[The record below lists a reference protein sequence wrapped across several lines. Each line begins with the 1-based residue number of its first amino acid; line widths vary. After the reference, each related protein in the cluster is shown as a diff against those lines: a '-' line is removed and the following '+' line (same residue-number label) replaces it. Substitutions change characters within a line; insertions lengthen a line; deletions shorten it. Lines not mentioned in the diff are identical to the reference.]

1 MKSTFQYAVYPS
13 TEQKLELNQWLR
25 ICQYWYNRQL
35 GDRFDWWETH
45 RCPVDACALDSPVV
59 EVREKPNYYN
69 QKRQLPK
76 LKQELVLVEWS
87 GELLDFSRVPANTLQ
102 QVGKRADEAFS
113 RFIKGDSSGKRAG
126 RPRFKAQSRY
136 RSMMFEGAGV
146 ALHSCSVGGKWL
158 FIKLPKI
165 GLTKVRVHRPLPD
178 GAVLKRVQLIKK
190 AKGWFVNL
198 CVDDQSVPCPV
209 EDSIDLSWDN
219 SLGLDAVLHEDDYL
233 ATSEGGKLPS
243 AKWFRKSQAELAKVS
258 TKKSA
263 RKKGSKARKKLAIKE
278 AKIHQRIAS
287 ARKDHAY
294 KTAHA
299 VVGIG
304 KQVIFYE
311 KLNLAGLSKRNKAKP
326 DGNGGF
332 LPNGQA
338 SKSGLNK
345 SWADGAFG
353 QFFKILEQ
361 VAEKAGSV
369 AIAKNPAYTSQ
380 LLAYRDE
387 FVFTNCGIREYWDES
402 EKLYVDR
409 DINAA
414 INVKRVGL
422 DEFPTIKRRKGNPV
436 VSKSTTNSTSK
447 EVLSTLRS
455 LEKPALYA

>member
-1 MKSTFQYAVYPS
+1 MKSTFQYAAYPS

-35 GDRFDWWETH
+35 GDRFDWWENH
-45 RCPVDACALDSPVV
+45 RSPINACPLQCSISA
-59 EVREKPNYYN
+59 VRDKPNYYN
-69 QKRQLPK
+69 QKRQLPE
-76 LKQELVLVEWS
+76 LKKDLVTVEWS

-113 RFIKGDSSGKRAG
+113 RFLKGDKNGKRSG
-126 RPRFKAQSRY
+126 RPRFKSQSRY
-136 RSMMFEGAGV
+136 RSMVFEGAGV
-146 ALHSCSVGGKWL
+146 GLHSCSVGGKWL
-158 FIKLPKI
+158 FVKLPKV
-165 GLTKVRVHRPLPD
+165 GLLKVRVHRPLPN
-178 GAVLKRVQLIKK
+178 GAVFKRAQLIKK
-190 AKGWFVNL
+190 AKGWFINI
-198 CVDDQSVPCPV
+198 CV
-209 EDSIDLSWDN
+209 EDPTVPTFEPEVDLSWDN
-219 SLGLDAVLHEDDYL
+219 ALGLDAVLHEEDYL
-233 ATSEGGKLPS
+233 ATSEGTKLPS
-243 AKWFRKSQAELAKVS
+243 AKWFRKSQQQLAKIS
-258 TKKSA
+258 GKKSA
-263 RKKGSKARKKLAIKE
+263 KQKGSKARRKLAIKE
-278 AKIHQRIAS
+278 AKLHQRVAA

-299 VVGIG
+299 VVNMG

-332 LPNGQA
+332 LPNGQS

-345 SWADGAFG
+345 SWADAAFG

-361 VAEKAGSV
+361 VAEKAGSI

-387 FVFTNCGIREYWDES
+387 FVFTDCGIRGYWDEA
-402 EKLYVDR
+402 EQLWVDR

-414 INVKRVGL
+414 INLKRVGL
-422 DEFPTIKRRKGNPV
+422 DEFPTIKRRRGNPV

-447 EVLSTLRS
+447 EVLATLRG
-455 LEKPALYA
+455 LKKPALYA